1 MFTFFF
7 LLQDILLYFSRNG
20 IRYLHRIGYN
30 NFCTAARIKI
40 FRFCLMVVL
49 LLANFLTSPFT
60 LASFLQIVFTFRNLN
75 LSDKNP
81 FKTCP
86 IVEIIISSHLQM
98 KIAFCLCRLKLFN
111 WSSCWH
117 FILPQAFITPHTPP
131 AIYVYPIRLLFFF
144 YLQPITKGKI
154 VNSVHHLLT

>member
-40 FRFCLMVVL
+40 FRFCLMDVL

-60 LASFLQIVFTFRNLN
+60 LASFLQIVFTFRSLN

-117 FILPQAFITPHTPP
+117 FILPQAFIAPHTHHQLTMSILLGYFSFFIFNP
-131 AIYVYPIRLLFFF
+131 ARL
-144 YLQPITKGKI
+144 
-154 VNSVHHLLT
+154 